1 MNNIIAVIIGLA
13 IGMIFIY
20 QVYKDHKMTEKFL
33 KDGKL

>member
-1 MNNIIAVIIGLA
+1 MNDIIAVIIGLA

-20 QVYKDHKMTEKFL
+20 QVYKDYKITKKFL